1 MNSAYNLLE
10 HQSDRELSQ
19 NQIRDMVLES
29 YIDIPDGSGQECNLF
44 FDELEKRY
52 TSH

>member
-1 MNSAYNLLE
+1 MNSAYNILE
-10 HQSDRELSQ
+10 HQRDIELSQ

-29 YIDIPDGSGQECNLF
+29 YLDIQDGSGQEYNLF

-52 TSH
+52 LQH